1 MKGNIS
7 AGGEKI
13 YHVPNG
19 PDYEQ
24 PTINEEK
31 GEKWF
36 CNKQEAIDAGWRISK
51 L

>member
-7 AGGEKI
+7 ASGEKI
-13 YHVPNG
+13 YHVPSG

-24 PTINEEK
+24 TTINEEK

-36 CNKQEAIDAGWRISK
+36 CTEQEAIDAGWRISK